1 MLGFGCFGC
10 DNPIT
15 VEVVES
21 RMLRTRN
28 DQLTLWDAILPEE
41 LLALPELLAKV
52 DRLLDD
58 ERFFAPFR
66 DHFHPADGRPSI
78 PIETYLRMMFLK
90 HRYGL
95 GFEPLCREVADSITW
110 RRFCRIPLGG
120 SVPHPTTLMK
130 ITTRCGAGT
139 VAALN
144 DALLDQ
150 AAEAKLVRVDKVRV
164 DTTVV
169 EADVAYPTDSGLLA
183 TAVTRIAKTIKK
195 VKAAGGA
202 TRTKTRDRTRAAGKR
217 ARSIAANLKRRT
229 GDAKETVKA
238 ITGELA
244 DLANTTASEAKRVI
258 SNAKR
263 VLRRQGASASGRLA
277 RAIDDLETLV
287 ERTGR
292 IIEQTRTRLSG
303 QTPPGATRLVS
314 LHDPDARPI
323 IKGRLGK
330 PVEFGY
336 KAQVADNADGLV
348 LDYDVHVGNP
358 PDAPLLAPAIERIGR
373 RIGKVPRA
381 VTADRG
387 YGEADVEDDLT
398 ALGVTTVAV
407 PRKAKPSAARREH
420 ERQPSFRRLVK
431 WRTGAEGRISAL
443 KRGYGMDR
451 TRIDG
456 IDGARTWIGHGIL
469 THNLVHL
476 AAMA

>member
-1 MLGFGCFGC
+1 
-10 DNPIT
+10 
-15 VEVVES
+15 
-21 RMLRTRN
+21 MLRTRN

-58 ERFFAPFR
+58 ERFFEPFR
-66 DHFHPADGRPSI
+66 AHFHPTEGRPSI
-78 PIETYLRMMFLK
+78 PMETYLRMMFLK

-130 ITTRCGAGT
+130 LTTRCGAE
-139 VAALN
+139 VVEQLN
-144 DALLDQ
+144 EALLAQ
-150 AAEAKLVRVDKVRV
+150 AVEAKLVRTDKVRV

-183 TAVTRIAKTIKK
+183 KAVTRIATT
-195 VKAAGGA
+195 VKRVQAAGGA
-202 TRTKTRDRTRAAGKR
+202 ARTKVRDRSRSAGQR
-217 ARSIAANLKRRT
+217 ARSIAANLKRRS
-229 GDAKETVKA
+229 GEAKDAVKR

-244 DLANTTASEAKRVI
+244 ALAEQAAADAQRVI
-258 SNAKR
+258 SNVQRAIQRRGTAMSGK
-263 VLRRQGASASGRLA
+263 LRRAVA
-277 RAIDDLETLV
+277 DLETLV
-287 ERTGR
+287 ERAGR
-292 IIEQTRTRLSG
+292 VIAQTRTRMAG
-303 QTPPGATRLVS
+303 TTPDGATRLVS

-323 IKGRLGK
+323 VKGRLGK

-336 KAQVADNADGLV
+336 KAQVADNVDGLV
-348 LDYDVHVGNP
+348 LDYRVEIGNP

-373 RIGKVPRA
+373 RVGKVPRA

-387 YGEADVEDDLT
+387 YGEASVDDDLT
-398 ALGVTTVAV
+398 QMGVTTVAI
-407 PRKAKPSAARREH
+407 PRKGKPSAKRREA
-420 ERQPSFRRLVK
+420 EQQPAFRRLVK

-456 IDGARTWIGHGIL
+456 IDGARTWVGHGIL

-476 AAMA
+476 AAMI